1 MTFNWQQPDWPEF
14 RYDVAAV
21 QDDLLAFASEAG
33 EVGGVL
39 RSLSEGARTEAIID
53 VMIAEAVKTS
63 EIEGEVLSRADV
75 VSSIR
80 NQLGLNRPA
89 EAVSDPA
96 SRGVGELMVEVR
108 NTWQEVL
115 SEGGLL
121 AWHQMLMQGAR
132 GVAVGEWRDHAEPMQ
147 VISGSA
153 AHPRVHF
160 EAPPSSRV
168 PGEMA
173 GFIDWF
179 NSSRQTIRQAPV
191 RAALVHL
198 YFESIHPFEDGNGRM
213 GRALAEKALS
223 QGLGRPVLL
232 SLSRT
237 IEGDRKAY
245 YRALQEAQRSN
256 EVTSWLCYFTR
267 VVLDA
272 QVQAGQMVDF
282 ILRKAK
288 FFDRHKATLTER
300 QLKVVRRML
309 DEGPEGFEGGIN
321 ARKYVGLTK
330 VSKATATRDLQDLV
344 GKGVVQLA
352 GGGRS
357 TRYELSL

>member
-1 MTFNWQQPDWPEF
+1 MPYNWEQPDWPGF
-14 RYDVAAV
+14 RYDAAVV
-21 QDDLLAFASEAG
+21 QDDLLAFAEKAG

-39 RSLSEGARTEAIID
+39 RSLPEDARTQAIVD
-53 VMIAEAVKTS
+53 VMIGEAVKTS
-63 EIEGEVLSRADV
+63 EIEGEVLNRTDV

-80 NQLGLNRPA
+80 NQLGLNQPV
-89 EAVSDPA
+89 EAVGDPA
-96 SRGVGELMVEVR
+96 SRGVGELMVAVR
-108 NTWQEVL
+108 NTWKEAL
-115 SEGGLL
+115 SEERLL
-121 AWHQMLMQGAR
+121 AWHRMLMQGAR
-132 GVAVGEWRDHAEPMQ
+132 SISVGRWRDHPEPMQ
-147 VISGSA
+147 VVSGSA

-168 PGEMA
+168 AGEMA

-179 NSSRQTIRQAPV
+179 NTSRDTIRQPPV

-198 YFESIHPFEDGNGRM
+198 YFESIHPFEDGNGRI

-223 QGLGRPVLL
+223 QGFGRPVLL

-237 IEGDRKAY
+237 IEADKRSY
-245 YRALQEAQRSN
+245 YRALQEAQQSN
-256 EVTSWLCYFTR
+256 EVTPWLCYFTR
-267 VVLDA
+267 VALDA
-272 QVQAGQMVDF
+272 QIKGEQLVDF
-282 ILRKAK
+282 ILRKTK
-288 FFDRHKATLTER
+288 FFDRHKAILSER
-300 QLKVVRRML
+300 QLMVIRRML

-344 GKGVVQLA
+344 RKNVLVSS

-357 TRYELSL
+357 VRYELDL